1 VNISWDIIGKH
12 RVDIVAWSKPDMVA
26 RKSVVQ
32 IFPSGQQG
40 ELRTAD
46 VASMVI
52 RAPLGT
58 RLTLM
63 TDSTSERWA
72 HSWRCIR
79 LLPGHVVPPS
89 RRNGLPGVR
98 LPDLDRLDPVGSRR
112 TDRDL
117 ESSYPLTEHPE
128 QGTSWTFGAVGPA
141 PLKGNV
147 IGIRVEREDADDKV
161 ETAPS
166 REQPTTAT
174 ALPSVASR
182 PDHRVVPV
190 AFGSP
195 VELAAALDE
204 IVREDETISALLP
217 RPDAKDQEQVWVV
230 LRRRH

>member
-1 VNISWDIIGKH
+1 MNIAWDIIGKH
-12 RVDIVAWSKPDMVA
+12 RVDIIAWSKPDMVA

-58 RLTLM
+58 RVTLM
-63 TDSTSERWA
+63 TDATRERWA

-79 LLPGHVVPPS
+79 FIAGHVVPSS

-98 LPDLDRLDPVGSRR
+98 LPDLDRLDPVGARR

-117 ESSYPLTEHPE
+117 ESSYPLVARPE
-128 QGTSWTFGAVGPA
+128 QGTSWTFGAVGPL
-141 PLKGNV
+141 PLKGNI
-147 IGIRVEREDADDKV
+147 IGIRVERDDADDEV
-161 ETAPS
+161 ETSSSAEPHPPAKPLS
-166 REQPTTAT
+166 SDPFQTH
-174 ALPSVASR
+174 
-182 PDHRVVPV
+182 HRVVPV
-190 AFGSP
+190 AFSSP
-195 VELAAALDE
+195 AELAAALDD
-204 IVREDETISALLP
+204 IVQDDETVSAVLP

-230 LRRRH
+230 LRRRP